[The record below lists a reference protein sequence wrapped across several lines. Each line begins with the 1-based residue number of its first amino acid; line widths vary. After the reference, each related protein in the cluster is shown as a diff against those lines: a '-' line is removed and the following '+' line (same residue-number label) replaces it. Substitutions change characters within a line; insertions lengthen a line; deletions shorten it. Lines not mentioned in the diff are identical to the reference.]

1 MNNDFHINQAK
12 YRWVAGIA
20 GILAICLGFWMWN
33 SPMKA
38 VVAMTWVFGIIMLIT
53 GIGSII
59 VWNDAKSLMP
69 RSTGLLLNGIL
80 SIIIALIM
88 MFSHTGSLIMLA
100 TLFAVW
106 FIIDSVTWFSF
117 ADLSNH
123 PTMSRIFSMI
133 GIILGVLLL
142 FSPELSLSTL
152 VVFVSVTLIVY
163 GIVVIVKVI

>member
-1 MNNDFHINQAK
+1 MSNGFHINQAK
-12 YRWVAGIA
+12 YRWIAGIA
-20 GILAICLGFWMWN
+20 GALAVCLGFWMWN

-38 VVAMTWVFGIIMLIT
+38 VVAMAWIFGIIMLVT

-59 VWNDAKSLMP
+59 VWNDVKEFMH

-106 FIIDSVTWFSF
+106 FIVDSATWFSF

-123 PTMSRIFSMI
+123 STMSRIFSML

-152 VVFVSVTLIVY
+152 VVLVSVTLIVY
-163 GIVVIVKVI
+163 GVVLIVKVI